1 MAGDAAEEKDDIE
14 EEEEDEETVEL
25 SADAAKQ
32 AKQLDSLTD
41 FVEDKETA
49 TKVDAKEVEERLKEL
64 RKKQDEMDKKRQE
77 KEKQLAAVKI
87 KKEDLE
93 LMCQEL
99 PLCEKEALERVLREH
114 DGNLVSALSS
124 AVKIFPSL

>member
-1 MAGDAAEEKDDIE
+1 MGAR
-14 EEEEDEETVEL
+14 
-25 SADAAKQ
+25 KQ

-41 FVEDKETA
+41 FVEEQEGS
-49 TKVDAKEVEERLKEL
+49 TKVDAKEVEERLKDL

-93 LMCQEL
+93 LMCSEL
-99 PLCEKEALERVLREH
+99 PLCEKEALERVLREQNG
-114 DGNLVSALSS
+114 DLVAALRSAMR
-124 AVKIFPSL
+124 KFPSLN

>member
-1 MAGDAAEEKDDIE
+1 MGANA
-14 EEEEDEETVEL
+14 
-25 SADAAKQ
+25 
-32 AKQLDSLTD
+32 LDSITD

-49 TKVDAKEVEERLKEL
+49 TKVDVKEVEERLKEL
-64 RKKQDEMDKKRQE
+64 RKKQDEMDKKRAE

-99 PLCEKEALERVLREH
+99 PLCEKEALERVLRERGG
-114 DGNLVSALSS
+114 DLVGALRSS
-124 AVKIFPSL
+124 MRTF